1 MESVAVNPDFWKGKR
16 ILLTGHTGFKGGWL
30 AIWLQRLGTE
40 LVGYALPPPTTPNL
54 FEVASVAEGMVS
66 VIGDV
71 RDFTRL
77 REVITLHNPE
87 IVVHMAAQSLVRPS
101 YEDPVA
107 TYATN
112 VMGTV
117 HVLEAVR
124 RIGTVR
130 VVLVVTSDKCYSN
143 REWLWSYRE
152 EDALGGHDPYSNSKA
167 CAELVTS
174 AFRDSFFCSSA
185 SGQDIAVASA
195 RAGNVIGGGDWAR
208 DRLIPDIFR
217 AVESGKPVILRNP
230 MAVRPW
236 QHVLE
241 PLSGYLLL
249 AERLWRDGNTHSD
262 AWNFGPSDDD
272 AKPVS
277 WVAEELLRRW
287 HVNPG
292 WRIDDTKQ
300 AHESQSLKL
309 DCAKAR
315 VRLGWA
321 PRTNLSVALDWVA
334 QWHRA
339 HHERQDMRDVTQ
351 AQIAAFTA
359 L

>member
-1 MESVAVNPDFWKGKR
+1 VDVNPDFWKGKKV
-16 ILLTGHTGFKGGWL
+16 LLTGHTGFKGGWL
-30 AIWLQRLGTE
+30 AIWLQHLGAE
-40 LVGYALPPPTTPNL
+40 LVGYSLPPPTTPSL

-66 VIGDV
+66 ILGDV
-71 RDFTRL
+71 RDLAQLRDVMARL
-77 REVITLHNPE
+77 HPE

-101 YEDPVA
+101 YEDPVT

-112 VMGTV
+112 VVGTV

-124 RIGTVR
+124 RTGGVR
-130 VVLVVTSDKCYSN
+130 VVLVVTSDKCYRS
-143 REWLWSYRE
+143 REWGWSYRE
-152 EDALGGHDPYSNSKA
+152 DDALGGHDPYSNSKA

-174 AFRDSFFCSSA
+174 AFRDSFFTSVR
-185 SGQDIAVASA
+185 GIPDTAVASA
-195 RAGNVIGGGDWAR
+195 RAGNVIGGGDWAA

-217 AVESGKPVILRNP
+217 AIEGGKPVVLRNP
-230 MAVRPW
+230 KAIRPW

-249 AERLWRDGNTHSD
+249 TERLWRDGKEHSE

-272 AKPVS
+272 AKPVA

-287 HVNPG
+287 RANTV
-292 WRIDDTKQ
+292 WRADEAEQ
-300 AHESQSLKL
+300 PHESQSLKV
-309 DCAKAR
+309 DCTKAR
-315 VRLGWA
+315 ARLGWA
-321 PRTNLSVALDWVA
+321 PRTDLSLALDWVA
-334 QWHRA
+334 EWHRA
-339 HHERQDMRDVTQ
+339 HHERREMRDVTQ